1 MKSKVDDYVY
11 VHIAGHGLLDDDLNW
26 YFATQ
31 NIDFFDPSVNGLKYE
46 DIEGL
51 LDGIPARNKML
62 LMDACHSGEVDK
74 QDGVEIADKAD
85 GDDTRGAVTVNKRK
99 KKVVTDRRL
108 FYVIQFGY
116 PRWRVYIHKPLC
128 GKKTPIFQ

>member
-1 MKSKVDDYVY
+1 MKTNVDDYVY

-46 DIEGL
+46 EIESV
-51 LDGIPARNKML
+51 LDGIPARNKLL

-74 QDGVEIADKAD
+74 EDGVEIADKAE
-85 GDDTRGAVTVNKRK
+85 GDETRGAVTVNKRK
-99 KKVVTDRRL
+99 KTKNSLGNSFELMRLLFSDRTKR
-108 FYVIQFGY
+108 
-116 PRWRVYIHKPLC
+116 HKHQVC
-128 GKKTPIFQ
+128 